1 MNQCHVID
9 KVAIFEVGC
18 FFINNT
24 LANLVLFA
32 TGIINR
38 LFINLV
44 LRDTKLLPPLLVKG
58 IFSVEFYGPQKSLL
72 MEYSFHLS
80 SHHRAVVSF
89 CMMAV
94 YISSQLAL

>member
-1 MNQCHVID
+1 MFI
-9 KVAIFEVGC
+9 
-18 FFINNT
+18 INNT

-58 IFSVEFYGPQKSLL
+58 IFSVELYGPQKSLL
-72 MEYSFHLS
+72 ME
-80 SHHRAVVSF
+80 
-89 CMMAV
+89 
-94 YISSQLAL
+94 